1 MKKDLGVQPAIYPMP
16 VLMIATYNDDDSVDV
31 MNMAWGGICARD
43 MVALNISRGHKTTK
57 NIEQRGAF
65 TLSIA
70 DVAHLDESD
79 YFGIASGN
87 KVADKFERTGMTA
100 TKSSR
105 VDAPVVDQYPIT
117 LECSVVE
124 MQEQPYGLR
133 VLGKIENVLADEA
146 VLDEEGKV
154 DPAKLGAST
163 SSRADITPWARRL
176 ARPGTAASG
185 SCRKLCRRGAD
196 IARTYITRTYCV
208 ALMRFFTAGPIFLAV
223 ISDMRD

>member
-1 MKKDLGVQPAIYPMP
+1 M
-16 VLMIATYNDDDSVDV
+16 
-31 MNMAWGGICARD
+31 
-43 MVALNISRGHKTTK
+43 
-57 NIEQRGAF
+57 
-65 TLSIA
+65 
-70 DVAHLDESD
+70 AHLDESD

-100 TKSSR
+100 TKSKR

-154 DPAKLGAST
+154 DPAKLGAFAFDQFQSGYYAL
-163 SSRADITPWARRL
+163 SEKVGQAWDSGKRL
-176 ARPGTAASG
+176 
-185 SCRKLCRRGAD
+185 
-196 IARTYITRTYCV
+196 V
-208 ALMRFFTAGPIFLAV
+208 
-223 ISDMRD
+223 

>member
-1 MKKDLGVQPAIYPMP
+1 MKKDLGAQPAIYPMP

-43 MVALNISRGHKTTK
+43 MVALNISRGHKITK

-100 TKSSR
+100 TKSTR

-154 DPAKLGAST
+154 DPAKLGAF
-163 SSRADITPWARRL
+163 AFDKFQ
-176 ARPGTAASG
+176 SG
-185 SCRKLCRRGAD
+185 
-196 IARTYITRTYCV
+196 YY
-208 ALMRFFTAGPIFLAV
+208 ALGEKVGQAWDSGKGLV
-223 ISDMRD
+223 

>member
-1 MKKDLGVQPAIYPMP
+1 MKKDLGVQPAIYPMS

-100 TKSSR
+100 TKSTR

-154 DPAKLGAST
+154 DPAKLGAFAFDQFQSGYYALGEKVGQAWD
-163 SSRADITPWARRL
+163 SGKRL
-176 ARPGTAASG
+176 
-185 SCRKLCRRGAD
+185 
-196 IARTYITRTYCV
+196 V
-208 ALMRFFTAGPIFLAV
+208 
-223 ISDMRD
+223 

>member
-16 VLMIATYNDDDSVDV
+16 VLMITTYNDDDSVDV

-100 TKSSR
+100 TKSTR
-105 VDAPVVDQYPIT
+105 VDAPVVDRYPIT
-117 LECSVVE
+117 LKCSVVE

-154 DPAKLGAST
+154 DPAKLGEFAFDQFQSGYYALDEKVGQAWD
-163 SSRADITPWARRL
+163 SGKRL
-176 ARPGTAASG
+176 
-185 SCRKLCRRGAD
+185 
-196 IARTYITRTYCV
+196 V
-208 ALMRFFTAGPIFLAV
+208 
-223 ISDMRD
+223 

>member
-1 MKKDLGVQPAIYPMP
+1 MKKEIGVQPALYPMP
-16 VLMIATYNDDDSVDV
+16 VLMIATYNEDGTVDV

-43 MVALNISRGHKTTK
+43 MVALNISRGHKTAK
-57 NIEQRGAF
+57 NLEARGAF
-65 TLSIA
+65 TLSVA

-133 VLGKIENVLADEA
+133 VLGKIENVLADDA
-146 VLDEEGKV
+146 VLNEDGKV
-154 DPAKLGAST
+154 DSVKLNAF
-163 SSRADITPWARRL
+163 AFDQFQ
-176 ARPGTAASG
+176 SG
-185 SCRKLCRRGAD
+185 
-196 IARTYITRTYCV
+196 YY
-208 ALMRFFTAGPIFLAV
+208 ALGEKVGQAWSNGKRF
-223 ISDMRD
+223 M

>member
-87 KVADKFERTGMTA
+87 KVADKFERTGMTT
-100 TKSSR
+100 TKSTR

-154 DPAKLGAST
+154 DPAKLGAFAFDQFQSGYYT
-163 SSRADITPWARRL
+163 LGEKVGQAWDSGKRLVQEAMSARR
-176 ARPGTAASG
+176 
-185 SCRKLCRRGAD
+185 CHC
-196 IARTYITRTYCV
+196 
-208 ALMRFFTAGPIFLAV
+208 
-223 ISDMRD
+223 